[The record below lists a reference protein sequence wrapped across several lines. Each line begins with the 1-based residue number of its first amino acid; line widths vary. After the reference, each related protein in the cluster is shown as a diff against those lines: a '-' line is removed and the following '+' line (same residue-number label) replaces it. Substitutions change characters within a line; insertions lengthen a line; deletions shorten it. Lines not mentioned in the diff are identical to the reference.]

1 MNKKLI
7 LALLSTST
15 IFTSLLSTLAIVNPA
30 QATERLLHT
39 RDGRACITHPHGS
52 TSFVC
57 IRASE
62 ATSVPANVPSST
74 IATVETTDEK
84 IAMLDFTVEESD
96 AAIDLFGCDCAYC
109 VNILR
114 QLRGSGNL
122 VY

>member
-1 MNKKLI
+1 MNRKLI
-7 LALLSTST
+7 LALLSSST

-30 QATERLLHT
+30 HAAEKLLYT

-57 IRASE
+57 IRASQ
-62 ATSVPANVPSST
+62 AASVPNSVPSLT
-74 IATVETTDEK
+74 TATVETTDEK
-84 IAMLDFTVEESD
+84 IAMLDFTEEESD

-114 QLRGSGNL
+114 QLRGTGNL

>member
-1 MNKKLI
+1 MNRKLI
-7 LALLSTST
+7 LGLLSTSA

-30 QATERLLHT
+30 QATERIVHT
-39 RDGRACITHPHGS
+39 GKGRSCITHPHGS

-57 IRASE
+57 IRNPIA
-62 ATSVPANVPSST
+62 ANTEPRT
-74 IATVETTDEK
+74 EIATVETTDEK
-84 IAMLDFTVEESD
+84 IAMLDFTIEESD

-114 QLRGSGNL
+114 QLRGTGNL